1 MFLAFEII
9 SKYFPSHPWWRTQRH
24 QKSSVVNVLMIF
36 TYFSWVFRG
45 PLSPPWPAVWLV
57 AAQSSTNW
65 TSTISCFTFQASLGQ
80 LPDNRSPY
88 LPARI
93 LKVYIVPLMGFSHAY
108 QSDGLNITLLSQAL
122 SSKTAP
128 ALEMVDWRY
137 LPKTVE
143 GLRSPQLLSSS
154 LRVNCWSCPL
164 DDLFQHTYS

>member
-1 MFLAFEII
+1 MPLGLWDL
-9 SKYFPSHPWWRTQRH
+9 SFPTRDWTQAL
-24 QKSSVVNVLMIF
+24 SSEC
-36 TYFSWVFRG
+36 TESW
-45 PLSPPWPAVWLV
+45 PLDCQVIPHKEL
-57 AAQSSTNW
+57 
-65 TSTISCFTFQASLGQ
+65 TFQASLGQ

-164 DDLFQHTYS
+164 DDLFQHTYSWVILHMTKN